1 MERRHI
7 KWLPLL
13 LAGLFFAYQYFS
25 SEKFVN
31 PETGRKSHVA
41 MSTREEALLG
51 LQSYQQVL
59 AQSESVDSGP
69 ELEPVKRVASRLATA
84 AGKAGTD
91 FDWQV
96 SLIRS
101 SQVNAFCLP
110 GGKVVVYTGILPVTQ
125 NESALATVLGH
136 EMAHATSRHGSQRV
150 LEQNLAQTALT
161 GVAMSLSDMDYDKQ
175 RAVMGALGAGA
186 QFGVLMPFSRK
197 HESEADRI
205 GLHYMARAGYDPRES
220 IRFWQRMENAGGAQ
234 PPEFF
239 SSHPSQGTRI
249 QQLEAEMPK
258 ALEEYSK
265 ASHAD
270 APASLNRILFR
281 AATTQLLLPAIQ
293 SFSRG

>member
-41 MSTREEALLG
+41 MTTREEALLG

-59 AQSESVDSGP
+59 AQSESIDSGP
-69 ELEPVKRVASRLATA
+69 ELEMIKRVASRLARAT
-84 AGKAGTD
+84 GKASAD

-110 GGKVVVYTGILPVTQ
+110 GGKVVVYTGILPITQ
-125 NESALATVLGH
+125 NETALATVLGH

-175 RAVMGALGAGA
+175 RAVMGALGAGT

-197 HESEADRI
+197 HESEADEI
-205 GLHYMARAGYDPRES
+205 GLLYMARAGYDPRES

-234 PPEFF
+234 PPEFL
-239 SSHPSQGTRI
+239 SSHPSHGTRI

-258 ALEEYSK
+258 ALEEYNRSPR
-265 ASHAD
+265 AEG
-270 APASLNRILFR
+270 PAAL
-281 AATTQLLLPAIQ
+281 
-293 SFSRG
+293 

>member
-59 AQSESVDSGP
+59 AQSESIDSGP
-69 ELEPVKRVASRLATA
+69 ELEMVKRVASRLATA
-84 AGKAGTD
+84 TGKAGAD

-101 SQVNAFCLP
+101 SQINAFCLP
-110 GGKVVVYTGILPVTQ
+110 GGKVVVYTGILPIAQ

-161 GVAMSLSDMDYDKQ
+161 GAAMSLSDMDYDKQ

-197 HESEADRI
+197 HESEADHI

-234 PPEFF
+234 PPEFL
-239 SSHPSQGTRI
+239 SDHPTHGTRI

-258 ALEEYSK
+258 ALEEFNKS
-265 ASHAD
+265 SHAD
-270 APASLNRILFR
+270 VPASL
-281 AATTQLLLPAIQ
+281 
-293 SFSRG
+293 

>member
-41 MSTREEALLG
+41 MSTREEASLG
-51 LQSYQQVL
+51 VQSYQQVL
-59 AQSESVDSGP
+59 AQSESVNSGP
-69 ELEPVKRVASRLATA
+69 ELETVKRVASRLATA
-84 AGKAGTD
+84 TGKAGAD

-101 SQVNAFCLP
+101 SQANAFCLP
-110 GGKVVVYTGILPVTQ
+110 GGKIVVYTGILPITQ
-125 NESALATVLGH
+125 NEPALATVLGH

-175 RAVMGALGAGA
+175 RAVMGALGAGT

-197 HESEADRI
+197 HESEADEI
-205 GLHYMARAGYDPRES
+205 GLLYMARAGYDPRDS

-234 PPEFF
+234 PPEFL
-239 SSHPSQGTRI
+239 SSHPSHGTRI

-258 ALEEYSK
+258 ALEEYNKS
-265 ASHAD
+265 SHAD
-270 APASLNRILFR
+270 APASL
-281 AATTQLLLPAIQ
+281 
-293 SFSRG
+293 